1 MVLDQ
6 GVRHEHITADLV
18 APGDFILHTLD
29 VIHLILVL
37 LQSDLV
43 QLGFQHFHG
52 VLTVLQ
58 LAALGLAGSD
68 NAGGLVDQTHSGRR
82 FVDVLAACTGRTVN
96 LHFNIR
102 RVDLD
107 FNIVIQFRHNLQA
120 GKAGLAAGVGIKR
133 ADAHQAVH
141 AVFTFQH
148 TVSVGTL
155 NHHRS
160 GLDTGF
166 IAFQHIQNFHGVAV
180 GFGPAGVHTGQHLGP
195 VLCFGA
201 AGACMESQDSVGMVV
216 LAVQHGHQL
225 QFVNGFLH
233 AIHSFFAF
241 CCQRGIIFFLNH
253 FQQGLGFLVLGGKF
267 AEALQLIFHFAH
279 LADDFLAFFLVI
291 IKTRQR
297 HLVFQLCQALFA
309 RFNGKGIAQVVYRS
323 FQPAELKFQFV
334 NGDHIC
340 YPLVNH

>member
-1 MVLDQ
+1 M
-6 GVRHEHITADLV
+6 
-18 APGDFILHTLD
+18 
-29 VIHLILVL
+29 
-37 LQSDLV
+37 
-43 QLGFQHFHG
+43 
-52 VLTVLQ
+52 
-58 LAALGLAGSD
+58 
-68 NAGGLVDQTHSGRR
+68 
-82 FVDVLAACTGRTVN
+82 LAACTGRTVN
-96 LHFNIR
+96 LHFNIC

-233 AIHSFFAF
+233 AVHSFFAF

-291 IKTRQR
+291 IKTGHR